1 MKEYLLPCKHKLF
14 RIGRRISKTMTK
26 NLLILSYLPSNT
38 KEFGNSEHRT
48 WGAGCWQAR
57 VEDGRE
63 EARWVY
69 AGQDLRPLP
78 VPLV

>member
-14 RIGRRISKTMTK
+14 RIGRHISKTMTK

-38 KEFGNSEHRT
+38 KESATQNTGRG
-48 WGAGCWQAR
+48 GAGCWQAR

-69 AGQDLRPLP
+69 AGQDLRRLP